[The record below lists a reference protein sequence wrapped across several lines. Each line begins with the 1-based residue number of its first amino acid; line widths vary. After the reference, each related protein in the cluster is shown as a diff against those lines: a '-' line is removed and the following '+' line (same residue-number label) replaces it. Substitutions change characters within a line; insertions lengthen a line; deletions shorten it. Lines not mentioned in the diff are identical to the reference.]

1 MLQLESQ
8 LEAGRVAVTLRGL
21 VAAIKAIC
29 LGRSA
34 LSDTDTALI
43 SWFLRGAQII
53 CQGPHSPRDLDL
65 VLHALQRPSLRASGK
80 SRVEVAAA
88 QDRLSSSPEKLVSSA
103 VGPW

>member
-53 CQGPHSPRDLDL
+53 CQGPHSPRALE
-65 VLHALQRPSLRASGK
+65 VLHALQRPPFEPL
-80 SRVEVAAA
+80 
-88 QDRLSSSPEKLVSSA
+88 EKAELKWLLLKTA
-103 VGPW
+103 FLHRQKN

>member
-29 LGRSA
+29 LGHSA

-43 SWFLRGAQII
+43 LWFLRGAQII

-65 VLHALQRPSLRASGK
+65 VLHALQRPPFEPL
-80 SRVEVAAA
+80 
-88 QDRLSSSPEKLVSSA
+88 EKAELKWLLLKTA
-103 VGPW
+103 FLHRQKN